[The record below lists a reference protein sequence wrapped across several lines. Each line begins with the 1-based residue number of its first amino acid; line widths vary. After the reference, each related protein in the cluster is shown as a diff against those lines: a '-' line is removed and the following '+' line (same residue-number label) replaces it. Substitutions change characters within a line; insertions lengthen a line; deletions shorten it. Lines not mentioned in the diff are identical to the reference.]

1 MRSVQ
6 KAFFVAGALLVSG
19 IIIGFAEVLH
29 HPSSVTTVSK
39 GSNTP
44 TVGFNPTQFN
54 WQENGAGGQRY
65 VQVIQGSLTAN
76 VGGIV
81 KTDTDCTADSAGLSH
96 CHNVIALDNQSQ
108 ITVIDTHNMSK
119 NPCLNPGERVNLQP
133 VSQSF
138 AKLVVVSN

>member
-6 KAFFVAGALLVSG
+6 KSFFVAGALLVGG

-39 GSNTP
+39 GSNTT
-44 TVGFNPTQFN
+44 TVSFNPTQFN

-65 VQVIQGSLTAN
+65 VQVIQGSLTAT
-76 VGGIV
+76 GGTV

-96 CHNVIALDNQSQ
+96 CHNVIELDNRSQ

-138 AKLVVVSN
+138 VKLVVVFN